1 MFKNSSLTK
10 TWFSIKSV
18 FATAVIFYG
27 SQVLV
32 AIVFYSILAGTG
44 RSEQQ
49 ITELLESSNMAILGY
64 SLLVALLSI
73 SLVVTLLRWYKKPVK
88 KYLKLDKS
96 LNAREVG
103 RVFAVYATYFV
114 CLVVVTVLVDSLLPV
129 NVSQE
134 QELGLSAPKAFID
147 YAQIFIMLAV
157 LPPIFEEI
165 LFRGF
170 LFQTLRRRI
179 GLMSSAVLTSI
190 LFGAAHLE
198 YENLNWIAAIDTL
211 IFSGFLIYLVHK
223 QKSLYGAILLHAIK
237 NSIAFYVLFV
247 HN

>member
-10 TWFSIKSV
+10 TWFALKSV
-18 FATAVIFYG
+18 FATAFIFFG
-27 SQVLV
+27 AQTIV
-32 AIVFYSILAGTG
+32 AIVLYSVLAAMGK
-44 RSEQQ
+44 SEEQ
-49 ITELLESSNMAILGY
+49 IADLLESNNTVILGF
-64 SLLVALLSI
+64 SFVVAGLAIALVVALL
-73 SLVVTLLRWYKKPVK
+73 RWHKKPVK
-88 KYLKLDKS
+88 KYLLLDRKL
-96 LNAREVG
+96 NTREVG
-103 RVFAVYATYFV
+103 RVFVVYALYFV
-114 CLVVVTVLVDSLLPV
+114 CLVFVTVLVDSLSTV
-129 NVSQE
+129 NVGQE
-134 QELGLSAPKAFID
+134 QELGLVSPRAFID
-147 YAQIFIMLAV
+147 YVQIFIMLAV

-179 GLMSSAVLTSI
+179 GLISSAIMTSV

-223 QKSLYGAILLHAIK
+223 QKSLYGAMLLHAIK

-247 HN
+247 HG

>member
-10 TWFSIKSV
+10 TWFVLKSI
-18 FATAVIFYG
+18 FATALIFFG
-27 SQVLV
+27 AQTIVAVVL
-32 AIVFYSILAGTG
+32 YSVLAATG
-44 RSEQQ
+44 KSEEQ
-49 ITELLESSNMAILGY
+49 ITSLLETNNSIILGF
-64 SLLVALLSI
+64 SFVVAALCVAL
-73 SLVVTLLRWYKKPVK
+73 VVMLLRWYKKPVK
-88 KYLKLDKS
+88 KYLKLDRRLS
-96 LNAREVG
+96 TREVG
-103 RVFAVYATYFV
+103 RVFAVYAMYFV
-114 CLVVVTVLVDSLLPV
+114 CLVFVTILVDSLSPV
-129 NVSQE
+129 NVGQE
-134 QELGLSAPKAFID
+134 QELGLASPGTFLD
-147 YAQIFIMLAV
+147 YLQIFVMLAV

-179 GLMSSAVLTSI
+179 GLISSAVMTSI

-237 NSIAFYVLFV
+237 NTIAFYVLFV
-247 HN
+247 HG